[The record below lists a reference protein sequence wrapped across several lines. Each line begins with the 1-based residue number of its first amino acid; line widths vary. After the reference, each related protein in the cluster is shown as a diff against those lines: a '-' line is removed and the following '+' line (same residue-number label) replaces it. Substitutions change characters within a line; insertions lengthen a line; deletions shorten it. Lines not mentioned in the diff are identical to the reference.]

1 MVAVS
6 FLLSEKVVQSPMF
19 SFCPSALISTNGRE
33 TAAAV
38 REGAWATPVCVSS
51 KDTLKLSNHTRVT
64 ALLVLNAV
72 AVSSRPVPS
81 CLLRKEVVV
90 EEEGGGFG
98 APVSSQRACYLGH

>member
-1 MVAVS
+1 
-6 FLLSEKVVQSPMF
+6 MF

-64 ALLVLNAV
+64 ARLVLNAV
-72 AVSSRPVPS
+72 AMSSRPAPS
-81 CLLRKEVVV
+81 WLLRKEVVV
-90 EEEGGGFG
+90 VVVEEEEGGGYG
-98 APVSSQRACYLGH
+98 AKRGTGEFTTGLLPRALNDILW